1 MSCRRFPA
9 FRRAW
14 LLCLVGVLTP
24 ASLSY
29 AGQWTKELAPGVT
42 LTQIT
47 KTPDDNAIPRVIN
60 ILKVDPKT
68 PGIRVQMVLGKD
80 KVWDTDSTNGRET
93 VGSMAK
99 RLGAVATINGDFF
112 PFSGDPLNLCIG
124 GGELISEPHEN
135 RSVFG
140 LTSDGKCLF
149 DRLEFDAKITLP
161 DGKWFPIRGINRPR
175 GQNELVAFTPKFF
188 TSTCTK
194 PDGSEAVVKLENGP
208 VKVGV
213 PLKGT
218 VSSVKSDSGDTA
230 IADGTIVLSG
240 WGTGSDFIKERLHE
254 GMAVNIEFNLK
265 PAGWENITEAVG
277 GACRI
282 IRDGK
287 IAVEMEVEHV
297 VALFVNTT
305 HPRTAI
311 GSTRD
316 GKIVM
321 VTVDGRQSIST
332 GFPLPDLAK
341 LMLDQGCVQAINLD
355 GGGSSTMA
363 TSFGTINCPSD
374 GPLRPVSDGLAVF
387 QDQRVPDSAR
397 DFKIALPTGT
407 VESGESVQLTLTD
420 PDGNPLDAAVA
431 SKAVWCTNGGAG
443 FVDQS
448 GLFFGYKAAKG
459 EVVARLGS
467 NVVSVPIETIPA
479 PACKLSAEVK
489 ADPDMPNRSVLSVAL
504 RDLNGNGVRG
514 EITIQVTGGIPDSS
528 PSVTGGDGKAST
540 GITWDGTTGQVTVTS
555 GSLKSAASQ
564 PE

>member
-1 MSCRRFPA
+1 MQHSRRSIVFS
-9 FRRAW
+9 
-14 LLCLVGVLTP
+14 LILCVLC
-24 ASLSY
+24 ASVVD

-42 LTQIT
+42 FTQIT
-47 KTPDDNAIPRVIN
+47 RTPGEDAVPRVIN
-60 ILKVDPKT
+60 ILKVDPKA
-68 PGIRVQMVLGKD
+68 PGIRIQMVLGGD
-80 KVWDTDSTNGRET
+80 KVWDADSTNGRET

-99 RLGAVATINGDFF
+99 RLDAVAVINGDFF

-240 WGTGSDFIKERLHE
+240 WGTGSDFIKESLHE

-287 IAVEMEVEHV
+287 IAIEMEEEHV

-341 LMLDQGCVQAINLD
+341 LMLAQGCVQAINLD

-387 QDQRVPDSAR
+387 QDRTVPDSAR

-479 PACKLSAEVK
+479 PAGKLSAKVT
-489 ADPDMPNRSVLSVAL
+489 ADPDMPNRGVLSVAL
-504 RDLNGNGVRG
+504 RDLNANGVRG
-514 EITIQVTGGIPDSS
+514 EIAVQVTGGTPDSS
-528 PSVTGGDGKAST
+528 VIVTGGDGKAST
-540 GITWDGTTGQVTVTS
+540 GITWDGTTGQVEIRHGT
-555 GSLKSAASQ
+555 LKPLVIQ
-564 PE
+564 PS